1 MRNTTDNVH
10 GSGRTG
16 MQANGIKASHVS
28 GTRLYFHAD
37 SETFLAVDDDTL
49 EQESNELN
57 KLLGHQVDTQIRID
71 DLTLQCAKLSWA
83 QISEQKALQT
93 QIQQEAQRLDE
104 LNKQLKVKLTTLS
117 PTEKLPKATLLDSS
131 SKSAVGLM
139 ELIEV
144 RGNMKGVRY
153 IYARSDKIDSKWRRY
168 PLEDGDKKSGG
179 KSFVISESYT
189 DSEGK
194 TKTREKIDFN
204 KLKSQISKIKPK
216 MLKAEQDLLEQHTGI
231 LGQWARDMND
241 SLKHSPYKGEHFG
254 FDSQSQLMRW
264 TYGAGL
270 TEEINPFEV
279 DFRNQGKKLKR
290 EAAASGKAS
299 AYASLALAESKSKL
313 TLSLPDI
320 HGITMTYP
328 LKPEMG
334 GGKGSLGVLRFDFE
348 LALAGSVGAS
358 LGVELGVSVKSNW
371 AKGVPGPAGDNAALA
386 PGERKIDISQVMKEP
401 EAAGELTVFAGA
413 QASANLSGAIMWLNP
428 DSKNKESKYTQLA
441 KVAVGATAQ
450 IGAGWSGTFRFSYEN
465 GRVKVLARG
474 GMCWGG
480 GGKGSVAFDIDG
492 KAIMTDFMPCL
503 TYMLRNAD
511 YIKLSENVIREGDFY
526 AFCALPLLIGM
537 YGANQ
542 LPDNLIKE
550 TELLLDKLRDSW
562 DEKERRVQLMQ
573 HILDTQGKC
582 LRYSPPESKG
592 AAIASLIERNF
603 WDDVASPASHAQTRC
618 EGLVTY
624 SARKRAVLLSLRWIQ
639 SKREYENVM
648 QHLSKEFI
656 VSGAWQS
663 NQQKVADFL
672 ALGEEVRTYG
682 LGNVVPNASTVKIYP
697 SHYAKNLISIY
708 DSLPESIDVR
718 GNELNSLAE
727 VSPSLIESC
736 TRVVVN
742 GMEMEK

>member
-1 MRNTTDNVH
+1 MGNTTDTVH
-10 GSGRTG
+10 GSGKTG
-16 MQANGIKASHVS
+16 MQANGIKANHST

-37 SETFLAVDDDTL
+37 SETFLAVDGDEL
-49 EQESNELN
+49 EQASNELN
-57 KLLGHQVDTQIRID
+57 MLLGDQIDTQMRID
-71 DLTLQCAKLSWA
+71 DLTTQCTKLSWG
-83 QISEQKALQT
+83 QIGEKQALQT
-93 QIQQEAQRLDE
+93 QIQQEAQRLDG
-104 LNKQLKVKLTTLS
+104 LNKKLKVKLTTLT
-117 PTEKLPKATLLDSS
+117 PTEELPKTTLLDDS

-153 IYARSDKIDSKWRRY
+153 IYARSNQINSQWRRY
-168 PLEDGDKKSGG
+168 PLEEGDKKSGS

-189 DSEGK
+189 DSEGNA
-194 TKTREKIDFN
+194 KTREKIDYD
-204 KLKSQISKIKPK
+204 KLKSQITKIKPK
-216 MLKAEQDLLEQHTGI
+216 MLKAEQELLEQHTSV

-241 SLKHSPYKGEHFG
+241 SLKHSPYQGDRFG
-254 FDSQSQLMRW
+254 FDSQSQFMRW

-270 TEEINPFEV
+270 TEELNPFEV

-290 EAAASGKAS
+290 EAVTSGKAS
-299 AYASLALAESKSKL
+299 AYASLALAESKSKF

-334 GGKGSLGVLRFDFE
+334 GGMGSLGVLRFDFE

-358 LGVELGVSVKSNW
+358 LGIELGVSVKSNW
-371 AKGVPGPAGDNAALA
+371 AKGVPGPSGDNTP
-386 PGERKIDISQVMKEP
+386 PGQRKIDISQAVKDP
-401 EAAGELTVFAGA
+401 EVTGELTVFAGA
-413 QASANLSGAIMWLNP
+413 QATVNLSGAIRWLNP
-428 DSKNKESKYTQLA
+428 DKKDLKYTQLA
-441 KVAVGATAQ
+441 KVALGATAQ
-450 IGAGWSGTFRFSYEN
+450 MGVGWNGSFRFSYEN

-492 KAIMTDFMPCL
+492 EAIITDFMPCL

-542 LPDNLIKE
+542 LTDNLGKE
-550 TELLLDKLRDSW
+550 TALLLEKLRDSW
-562 DEKERRVQLMQ
+562 NEKERRVQLMQ
-573 HILDTQGKC
+573 HILDTQGEC

-603 WDDVASPASHAQTRC
+603 WDDVASPASHAQTKC

-624 SARKRAVLLSLRWIQ
+624 SARKRAVLLSLRWVQ
-639 SKREYENVM
+639 SKRDYENVM
-648 QHLSKEFI
+648 QHLSKAFEI
-656 VSGAWQS
+656 SGSWQS

-672 ALGEEVRTYG
+672 ALGEEVQTYG
-682 LGNVVPNASTVKIYP
+682 LGSVIPNASSVKIFP
-697 SHYAKNLISIY
+697 SHYAKNLISLY
-708 DSLPESIDVR
+708 ESLPESIEVR
-718 GNELNSLAE
+718 GNELKSLVE
-727 VSPSLIESC
+727 ISPFLMESC
-736 TRVVVN
+736 TKVVVN
-742 GMEMEK
+742 SMAVEK

>member
-1 MRNTTDNVH
+1 MGNTTDNVH

-37 SETFLAVDDDTL
+37 SETFLAVDGDKL

-57 KLLGHQVDTQIRID
+57 KLLGHQVDTQMRID
-71 DLTLQCAKLSWA
+71 DLTLQCANLNWA
-83 QISEQKALQT
+83 QIGEQKALQT
-93 QIQQEAQRLDE
+93 QIQEEAQRLDE
-104 LNKQLKVKLTTLS
+104 LNKQLKVKLTRLS

-153 IYARSDKIDSKWRRY
+153 IYARSDHIDSKWRRY
-168 PLEDGDKKSGG
+168 PLADEDKKSGG
-179 KSFVISESYT
+179 KSFIVLESCT

-194 TKTREKIDFN
+194 TKTCEKIDYE

-216 MLKAEQDLLEQHTGI
+216 MLKAEQELLEQHTGI

-241 SLKHSPYKGEHFG
+241 SLKHSPYQGEHFG

-270 TEEINPFEV
+270 TEELNPFEV

-290 EAAASGKAS
+290 EAASSGKAS

-320 HGITMTYP
+320 HGITMIYP
-328 LKPEMG
+328 LRPEMG
-334 GGKGSLGVLRFDFE
+334 GGMGSLGILRFDFE
-348 LALAGSVGAS
+348 LTLAGSVGAS

-371 AKGVPGPAGDNAALA
+371 AKGVPGSSGDNAP
-386 PGERKIDISQVMKEP
+386 PGQRKIDISKVMDDP
-401 EAAGELTVFAGA
+401 ESTGELTVFAGA
-413 QASANLSGAIMWLNP
+413 QASVNLSGAIMWLNP
-428 DSKNKESKYTQLA
+428 DRKNKKSQYTQLA
-441 KVAVGATAQ
+441 KVAVGVTAQ

-492 KAIMTDFMPCL
+492 KAIIDDFMPCL
-503 TYMLRNAD
+503 TFMLRNAD

-542 LPDNLIKE
+542 LVDNLSKE
-550 TELLLDKLRDSW
+550 TALLLDKLRDAW

-573 HILDTQGKC
+573 HILNTQGKC
-582 LRYSPPESKG
+582 LKYSPPESKG

-603 WDDVASPASHAQTRC
+603 WDDIASPASHAQTKC

-639 SKREYENVM
+639 SKRDYENVM
-648 QHLSKEFI
+648 QHLSKDFL
-656 VSGAWQS
+656 VSGSWQS

-672 ALGEEVRTYG
+672 ALGEEVQTYG
-682 LGNVVPNASTVKIYP
+682 LGNIVPNASTVNIYP

-718 GNELNSLAE
+718 GNELKALAE
-727 VSPSLIESC
+727 VSPFLMESC

-742 GMEMEK
+742 GMGMEK

>member
-1 MRNTTDNVH
+1 MSNTTDNVH
-10 GSGRTG
+10 GSGKTG
-16 MQANGIKASHVS
+16 MQSNGIKASHVS

-37 SETFLAVDDDTL
+37 SETFLAVDGDEL
-49 EQESNELN
+49 EQKSNELN
-57 KLLGHQVDTQIRID
+57 MLLGHQVDTQMRID
-71 DLTLQCAKLSWA
+71 DLTLQCIKLNWG
-83 QISEQKALQT
+83 QIGERKALET

-117 PTEKLPKATLLDSS
+117 PTEELPKVTLLDSS

-144 RGNMKGVRY
+144 RGNIKGVRY
-153 IYARSDKIDSKWRRY
+153 IYARSDQIDSKWRRY
-168 PLEDGDKKSGG
+168 PLEDGDKKSGS
-179 KSFVISESYT
+179 KNFVVSESYT

-194 TKTREKIDFN
+194 TKTREKIDYD

-231 LGQWARDMND
+231 LGQWARDMNE
-241 SLKHSPYKGEHFG
+241 SLKHSPYQGEKFG

-264 TYGAGL
+264 TYGTGL
-270 TEEINPFEV
+270 TEELNPFEV
-279 DFRNQGKKLKR
+279 DFRNQGKKLKK
-290 EAAASGKAS
+290 EAVTSGKAS
-299 AYASLALAESKSKL
+299 AYAGLVLAESKSKL

-334 GGKGSLGVLRFDFE
+334 GGMGNLGVLRFDLE
-348 LALAGSVGAS
+348 LSLAGSVGAS

-371 AKGVPGPAGDNAALA
+371 AKGVPGSSGDNLP
-386 PGERKIDISQVMKEP
+386 PGQRKIDISQAVKDP
-401 EAAGELTVFAGA
+401 EVAGELTVFTGA
-413 QASANLSGAIMWLNP
+413 QASVNLAGSIQWLNP
-428 DSKNKESKYTQLA
+428 SNKDLKYTQLA
-441 KVAVGATAQ
+441 KVALGATAQ
-450 IGAGWSGTFRFSYEN
+450 MGVGWSGSFRFSYEN
-465 GRVKVLARG
+465 GRVRVLARG

-480 GGKGSVAFDIDG
+480 GGKGSIAFDIDG
-492 KAIMTDFMPCL
+492 EAIITDFMPCL

-511 YIKLSENVIREGDFY
+511 YIRLSENVIREGDFY

-542 LPDNLIKE
+542 LVDNLGKE
-550 TELLLDKLRDSW
+550 TALLLDKLRDSW

-603 WDDVASPASHAQTRC
+603 WDDVSSPASHAQTKC
-618 EGLVTY
+618 EGMVTY

-639 SKREYENVM
+639 SKRDYENVM
-648 QHLSKEFI
+648 QHLSKEFVI
-656 VSGAWQS
+656 SGSWQS

-672 ALGEEVRTYG
+672 ALGEEVQTYG
-682 LGNVVPNASTVKIYP
+682 FGNVVPNASTVNIYP

-708 DSLPESIDVR
+708 NSLPESIEVR
-718 GNELNSLAE
+718 GNELEALAE
-727 VSPSLIESC
+727 VSPFLMESC
-736 TRVVVN
+736 TRVVAN
-742 GMEMEK
+742 GMEIEK

>member
-1 MRNTTDNVH
+1 MSNMTETVH
-10 GSGRTG
+10 GSGKTG
-16 MQANGIKASHVS
+16 MQANGIKANHVT
-28 GTRLYFHAD
+28 GIRLYFHAD
-37 SETFLAVDDDTL
+37 SETFLAVDGDKL

-57 KLLGHQVDTQIRID
+57 RLLGDQVDTQMRID
-71 DLTLQCAKLSWA
+71 DLTAQCTKLSWG
-83 QISEQKALQT
+83 QIGEKQALQT
-93 QIQQEAQRLDE
+93 QIQQEAQRLDD
-104 LNKQLKVKLTTLS
+104 LNKKLKVKLTTLS
-117 PTEKLPKATLLDSS
+117 PTEELPKATLLDSS

-153 IYARSDKIDSKWRRY
+153 IYSRSDQIDSKWRRY
-168 PLEDGDKKSGG
+168 PLEEGDKKSGS
-179 KSFVISESYT
+179 KSFVVTEPYT

-194 TKTREKIDFN
+194 TKTRERIDYD
-204 KLKSQISKIKPK
+204 KLKSQVSKIKPK
-216 MLKAEQDLLEQHTGI
+216 MLKAEQELLEQHTGV

-241 SLKHSPYKGEHFG
+241 SLKHSPYQGERFG
-254 FDSQSQLMRW
+254 FDAQSQLMRW

-270 TEEINPFEV
+270 TEELNPFEV
-279 DFRNQGKKLKR
+279 DFRNQGKKIKK
-290 EAAASGKAS
+290 EAASSGKAS
-299 AYASLALAESKSKL
+299 AYASLTLAESKSKL

-334 GGKGSLGVLRFDFE
+334 GGTGNLGTLRFDFE

-358 LGVELGVSVKSNW
+358 LGVELGASMKSNW
-371 AKGVPGPAGDNAALA
+371 AKGVPGSSDNTGA
-386 PGERKIDISQVMKEP
+386 PGERKIDISKVVEDP
-401 EAAGELTVFAGA
+401 EATGELTVFAGA
-413 QASANLSGAIMWLNP
+413 QASANLSGSIKWCNP
-428 DSKNKESKYTQLA
+428 EKSKEYTTLA

-450 IGAGWSGTFRFSYEN
+450 VGAGWSGTFRFSYEN

-492 KAIMTDFMPCL
+492 EAIITDFMPCL

-526 AFCALPLLIGM
+526 AFCVLPLLIGM

-542 LPDNLIKE
+542 LADNLGKE
-550 TELLLDKLRDSW
+550 TTLLLDKLRDSW
-562 DEKERRVQLMQ
+562 NEKERRVQLMQ
-573 HILDTQGKC
+573 HILDTQGRC

-603 WDDVASPASHAQTRC
+603 WDDVASPASHAQTKC

-639 SKREYENVM
+639 SKRDYENVM
-648 QHLSKEFI
+648 QHLSKAFEI
-656 VSGAWQS
+656 SGSWQS

-672 ALGEEVRTYG
+672 ALGEEVQIYG
-682 LGNVVPNASTVKIYP
+682 AGNIVPNASSVKIFP

-708 DSLPESIDVR
+708 ESLPESIEVR
-718 GNELNSLAE
+718 GNELKSLSE
-727 VSPSLIESC
+727 VSPFLMESC
-736 TRVVVN
+736 TRVVVD
-742 GMEMEK
+742 GMGLKK

>member
-1 MRNTTDNVH
+1 MGNTTETVH
-10 GSGRTG
+10 GSGKTG
-16 MQANGIKASHVS
+16 MQANGIKANHTT

-37 SETFLAVDDDTL
+37 SETFLAVDGDKL

-57 KLLGHQVDTQIRID
+57 RLLGDQVDTQMRID
-71 DLTLQCAKLSWA
+71 DLTTQCTKLNWG
-83 QISEQKALQT
+83 QVGEKQALQT
-93 QIQQEAQRLDE
+93 QIQQEVQRLDD
-104 LNKQLKVKLTTLS
+104 LNKKLKVKLTTLS
-117 PTEKLPKATLLDSS
+117 PTEELPKATLLDSS

-153 IYARSDKIDSKWRRY
+153 IYARSDQIDSKWRRY
-168 PLEDGDKKSGG
+168 PLEEGDKKSGS
-179 KSFVISESYT
+179 KSFVVSESYT

-194 TKTREKIDFN
+194 TKTREKIDYD
-204 KLKSQISKIKPK
+204 KLKSQVSKIKPK
-216 MLKAEQDLLEQHTGI
+216 MLKAEQELIEQHTGI
-231 LGQWARDMND
+231 LGQWAKDMND
-241 SLKHSPYKGEHFG
+241 SLKHSPYQGDKFG

-270 TEEINPFEV
+270 TEELNPFEV
-279 DFRNQGKKLKR
+279 DFRNNGKKLKK
-290 EAAASGKAS
+290 EAATSGKAS

-334 GGKGSLGVLRFDFE
+334 GGMGSLGVLRFDFE
-348 LALAGSVGAS
+348 LVLAGSIGAS

-371 AKGVPGPAGDNAALA
+371 AKGVPGPSGDNTP
-386 PGERKIDISQVMKEP
+386 PGQRKIDISQVVKDP
-401 EAAGELTVFAGA
+401 EATGELTVFAGA
-413 QASANLSGAIMWLNP
+413 QASVNLAGSIQWLNP

-450 IGAGWSGTFRFSYEN
+450 MGVGWSGTFQFSFEY
-465 GRVKVLARG
+465 GKVKVLARG

-492 KAIMTDFMPCL
+492 EAIITDFMPCL

-542 LPDNLIKE
+542 LTDHLEKD
-550 TELLLDKLRDSW
+550 TSLLLEKLRDSW

-573 HILDTQGKC
+573 HILDTQGEC
-582 LRYSPPESKG
+582 LRCSPPESKG

-603 WDDVASPASHAQTRC
+603 WDDVASPASHAQTQC
-618 EGLVTY
+618 EGQVTY
-624 SARKRAVLLSLRWIQ
+624 SARKRAVLMSLRWIQ
-639 SKREYENVM
+639 SKRDYENVM
-648 QHLSKEFI
+648 QHLSKAFEI
-656 VSGAWQS
+656 SGSWQS

-672 ALGEEVRTYG
+672 ALGEEVQTYG
-682 LGNVVPNASTVKIYP
+682 LGSVVPNASTVKIFP

-708 DSLPESIDVR
+708 ESLPESIEVR
-718 GNELNSLAE
+718 GNEMKSLSE
-727 VSPSLIESC
+727 VSPVLMESC
-736 TRVVVN
+736 TRVVVD
-742 GMEMEK
+742 GMELNK